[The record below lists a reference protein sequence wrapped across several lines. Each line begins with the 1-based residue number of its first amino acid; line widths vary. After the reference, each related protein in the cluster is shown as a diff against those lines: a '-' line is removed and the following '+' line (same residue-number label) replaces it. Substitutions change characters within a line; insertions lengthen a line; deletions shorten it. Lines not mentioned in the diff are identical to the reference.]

1 MNFTSHFTCQNF
13 LLELIGCVIELIPNG
28 RINEIMDGGRSGWL
42 VAAVNGDVGRGIDG
56 PCQMHG
62 MKPNLLLLCPTH
74 EKLSYLWR
82 WGSEWLSGFTNNFNF
97 IDDWKQWEF
106 YLKAFMCVFTSII
119 LKYFYFW
126 CTHLQSYKIY
136 NFIFFLS

>member
-13 LLELIGCVIELIPNG
+13 LLELIGCVVELIPNG

-42 VAAVNGDVGRGIDG
+42 VAAVNGNVGRGIDG

-74 EKLSYLWR
+74 EKLSY
-82 WGSEWLSGFTNNFNF
+82 EDEVLSDYQVLQT
-97 IDDWKQWEF
+97 
-106 YLKAFMCVFTSII
+106 TSILLMI
-119 LKYFYFW
+119 ENNE
-126 CTHLQSYKIY
+126 
-136 NFIFFLS
+136 NFF